1 MPARV
6 GDGYRSA
13 DRRSAK
19 DEPDDSRQESYE
31 SDHKRHQERNGYNDC
46 ERSAPPRD
54 SVGTAS
60 KCSETFDLALER
72 PLVVLELGEADTI
85 VDVLP

>member
-1 MPARV
+1 V
-6 GDGYRSA
+6 GA
-13 DRRSAK
+13 
-19 DEPDDSRQESYE
+19 
-31 SDHKRHQERNGYNDC
+31 
-46 ERSAPPRD
+46 
-54 SVGTAS
+54 AS